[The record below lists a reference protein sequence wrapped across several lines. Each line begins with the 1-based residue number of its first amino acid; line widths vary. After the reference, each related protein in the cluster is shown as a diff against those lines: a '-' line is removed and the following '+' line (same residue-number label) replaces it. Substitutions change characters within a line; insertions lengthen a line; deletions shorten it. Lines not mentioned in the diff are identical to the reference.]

1 MPFVYEEKQAPPLH
15 VLVDFYDPAH
25 GHVAV
30 APDSFYEDETVVGSI
45 LAGTNKQ
52 HKYVR
57 YGDAVITYPGTPAVY
72 DAMPP
77 EELGTYFVR
86 VVPEAKAK
94 SKAKPPAL
102 AERFAE
108 PNIDDILKEQT

>member
-1 MPFVYEEKQAPPLH
+1 MPFVYEEKQAKPLR
-15 VLVDFYDPAH
+15 VEVEFYDPAH

-30 APDSFYEDETVVGSI
+30 APDSFYEDERVVGYI
-45 LAGTNKQ
+45 LAGTNKA

-57 YGDAVITYPGTPAVY
+57 YGDAIIRYPGEPAVY

-77 EELGTYFVR
+77 EELSAYFVLSKTEP
-86 VVPEAKAK
+86 VEA
-94 SKAKPPAL
+94 PRPAL

-108 PNIDDILKEQT
+108 PSIDDVLKEQT

>member
-1 MPFVYEEKQAPPLH
+1 MPFLYEEKQAPPIR
-15 VLVDFYDPAH
+15 VSVEFYDPKH
-25 GHVAV
+25 PHVAV
-30 APDSFYEDETVVGSI
+30 APDSFHEDERVVGYL
-45 LAGTNKQ
+45 LAGTTRERKV
-52 HKYVR
+52 VR
-57 YGDAVITYPGTPAVY
+57 LGDAIITYPGEPPVY